1 MDRKIGVVQIASKRG
16 FSILRVG
23 PESSLERYFL
33 HVSKIRS
40 GTATPS
46 VGMEVVFDVSDKPI
60 REGDLPMAIR
70 ADIILPET
78 QPEQVPAEPNA
89 APVDP
94 EPAQSGKEGAL

>member
-1 MDRKIGVVQIASKRG
+1 
-16 FSILRVG
+16 
-23 PESSLERYFL
+23 LERYFL

-70 ADIILPET
+70 ADILLPE
-78 QPEQVPAEPNA
+78 PEQ

-94 EPAQSGKEGAL
+94 SPVKKDGKDGE

>member
-70 ADIILPET
+70 ADVLLPEP
-78 QPEQVPAEPNA
+78 QQAPAEPTA
-89 APVDP
+89 APDP
-94 EPAQSGKEGAL
+94 SPVKNDDGKGGAL

>member
-1 MDRKIGVVQIASKRG
+1 MDRKMGVVLIASKRG

-40 GTATPS
+40 GTATPA
-46 VGMEVVFDVSDKPI
+46 VGMTVIFDVGDKPVQ
-60 REGDLPMAIR
+60 EGQLPQAIR
-70 ADIILPET
+70 ADVIVPE
-78 QPEQVPAEPNA
+78 PEPGSENTT

-94 EPAQSGKEGAL
+94 SPIKNDDGKGGVA

>member
-70 ADIILPET
+70 ADVLLPEPQQET
-78 QPEQVPAEPNA
+78 TA
-89 APVDP
+89 APL
-94 EPAQSGKEGAL
+94 EPSPVIIDGKAVQS

>member
-40 GTATPS
+40 GTATPA
-46 VGMEVVFDVSDKPI
+46 VGMTVIFDVSDKPVQ
-60 REGDLPMAIR
+60 EGQLPQAVR
-70 ADIILPET
+70 ADVILPE
-78 QPEQVPAEPNA
+78 PEQETTDTTA
-89 APVDP
+89 APV
-94 EPAQSGKEGAL
+94 EPSPISSDGKAVRS